1 MVSGFLLHDP
11 SDMGIGGVS
20 GERKLSIGGQDVGVA
35 LPPGGVLRSGMP
47 PEQKRSTP
55 TFWPLP
61 SGDHSKVS
69 KLERSWAKCGG
80 KSLQL
85 FISAA

>member
-1 MVSGFLLHDP
+1 MTP
-11 SDMGIGGVS
+11 SDMGIGDIS
-20 GERKLSIGGQDVGVA
+20 GERKLSVGGQDVGVA
-35 LPPGGVLRSGMP
+35 LLPGGVLHSGMP

-61 SGDHSKVS
+61 SDHSKVS
-69 KLERSWAKCGG
+69 KLERSWEKSGG

-85 FISAA
+85 FISVA